1 MKFSSLDVL
10 VVTSGFVSSLVGA
23 VTCMGLDFAES
34 LPLLLEG
41 VKASTAGLSL
51 DFNLLGV
58 SELAARALMLGSE
71 TDEVVIAVASAR
83 LDTVELDQWEFPEM

>member
-1 MKFSSLDVL
+1 MEFSSLDVL
-10 VVTSGFVSSLVGA
+10 VVTSSFVSSLVGA

-51 DFNLLGV
+51 DFKFLGV
-58 SELAARALMLGSE
+58 SELVVKALMLGSE
-71 TDEVVIAVASAR
+71 TDEFVIAVASA
-83 LDTVELDQWEFPEM
+83 LGPVELDQ